1 MEYKISEIITVV
13 IPCYKVSKT
22 ILKLIQSIDHNIQ
35 NIIVVDDCCPEK
47 SGELVLRLINDKRV
61 IVLFHPTNLG
71 VGGAMK
77 TGYKKALELN
87 SDIVVKLDG
96 DGQMD
101 PSLII
106 DFVVPILIGEADY
119 TKGNRFYR
127 PESCEKMPTIRLIG
141 NGMLCFINKVVSGY
155 WTIMDPTNGYTAI
168 HALALKN
175 LPFNKIDNRYFFEND
190 MLFRLNTI
198 RAKVEDIP
206 MEALYGDEKSNL
218 SICKTTLEF
227 PFKYASRFF
236 KRILYNYYIRDFNI
250 GSLEIFFGI
259 LLFGF
264 GSLYGLCHWIHSYLL
279 NIDTPTGTV
288 ILSSTSILIGF
299 KLLLSAADF
308 DMRNIP
314 HSPISRFHSTRRNKK
329 GTIYSK
335 VS

>member
-13 IPCYKVSKT
+13 IPCYKVSNS
-22 ILKLIQSIDHNIQ
+22 ILKVIQNIDHNIQ
-35 NIIVVDDCCPEK
+35 NIIIVDDCCPEK
-47 SGELVLRLINDKRV
+47 SGELVLSSTQDKRV
-61 IVLFHPTNLG
+61 TVIFHPTNLG

-106 DFVVPILIGEADY
+106 DFAIPILIGEADY
-119 TKGNRFYR
+119 TKGNRFYS
-127 PESCEKMPTIRLIG
+127 PESLVKMPLVRLFG
-141 NGMLCFINKVVSGY
+141 NGILCFINKVVSGY

-168 HALALKN
+168 HAVALKN
-175 LPFNKIDNRYFFEND
+175 LPFEKIDNRYFFEND

-206 MEALYGDEKSNL
+206 MKALYGDEKSNL
-218 SICKTTLEF
+218 CVFKTMVQF

-236 KRILYNYYIRDFNI
+236 KRISYNYYIRDFNI
-250 GSLEIFFGI
+250 GSLEIFFGV

-264 GSLYGLCHWIHSYLL
+264 GLLYGLYNWVHSAFL
-279 NIDTPTGTV
+279 NMDTPVGTI
-288 ILSSTSILIGF
+288 ILSSTTLFIGF
-299 KLLLSAADF
+299 QLLLSAINF
-308 DMRNIP
+308 DMNNMP
-314 HSPISRFHSTRRNKK
+314 QSPISKFHATRKNKK
-329 GTIYSK
+329 ASIYT
-335 VS
+335 

>member
-13 IPCYKVSKT
+13 IPCYKVSNS
-22 ILKLIQSIDHNIQ
+22 ILKVIQNIDDNIQ

-47 SGELVLRLINDKRV
+47 SGELVLSSTQDKRV
-61 IVLFHPTNLG
+61 TVIFHPTNLG

-106 DFVVPILIGEADY
+106 DFAIPILIGEADY
-119 TKGNRFYR
+119 TKGNRFYS
-127 PESCEKMPTIRLIG
+127 PESLVKMPLVRLFG
-141 NGMLCFINKVVSGY
+141 NGILCFINKVVSGY

-168 HALALKN
+168 HAVALKN
-175 LPFNKIDNRYFFEND
+175 LPFEKIDNRYFFEND

-206 MEALYGDEKSNL
+206 MKALYGDEKSNL
-218 SICKTTLEF
+218 CVFKTMVQF

-236 KRILYNYYIRDFNI
+236 KRISYNYYIRDFNI
-250 GSLEIFFGI
+250 GSLEFFFGV

-264 GSLYGLCHWIHSYLL
+264 GLLYGLYNWIHSAFL
-279 NIDTPTGTV
+279 NMDTPVGTI
-288 ILSSTSILIGF
+288 ILSSTTLFIGF
-299 KLLLSAADF
+299 QFLLSAINF
-308 DMRNIP
+308 DMNNMP
-314 HSPISRFHSTRRNKK
+314 QSPISKFHTTRKNKK
-329 GTIYSK
+329 ASIYT
-335 VS
+335 

>member
-1 MEYKISEIITVV
+1 MDYKISEIITVI
-13 IPCYKVSKT
+13 IPCYKVSNS
-22 ILKLIQSIDHNIQ
+22 ILKVIQNIDHNIQ

-47 SGELVLRLINDKRV
+47 SGELVLASNQDKRV
-61 IVLFHPTNLG
+61 TVLFHPTNLG

-106 DFVVPILIGEADY
+106 DFAIPILIGEADY
-119 TKGNRFYR
+119 TKGNRFYS
-127 PESCEKMPTIRLIG
+127 PESLVKMPLVRLFG
-141 NGMLCFINKVVSGY
+141 NGILCFINKIVSGY

-168 HALALKN
+168 HAVALKN
-175 LPFNKIDNRYFFEND
+175 LPFEKIDNRYFFEND

-206 MEALYGDEKSNL
+206 MKALYGDEKSNL
-218 SICKTTLEF
+218 CVLKTMAQF

-236 KRILYNYYIRDFNI
+236 KRISYNYYIRDFNI
-250 GSLEIFFGI
+250 GSLEFFFGI

-264 GSLYGLCHWIHSYLL
+264 GLLYGLYNWIHSAFL
-279 NIDTPTGTV
+279 NIDTPVGTIV
-288 ILSSTSILIGF
+288 LSSTTLFIGF
-299 KLLLSAADF
+299 QLLLSAINF
-308 DMRNIP
+308 DMNNMP
-314 HSPISRFHSTRRNKK
+314 QSPISKFHATRKNKK
-329 GTIYSK
+329 ASIYT
-335 VS
+335 